1 MTMSEC
7 LDEKCLDRYARGL
20 LSDNRRR
27 RTEAH
32 LSRCGTCREALKAA
46 RASLHLTPAAA
57 ADGKGSGVVPQQ
69 VGDSGKPALG
79 SIGRLPRMSS
89 TPMDEL
95 VGEKAPEIMFGDY
108 QVLSELPQGGQALVY
123 KALHVPTKTKV
134 ALKVLL
140 PALLGSQKAR
150 WQFERE
156 VELAASLSH
165 PCIVTIRDSGIS
177 RGQYYFSMEYI
188 HGRHLDQYVNAKSL
202 SLRDKMKL
210 FCRLCEAMT
219 HAHQR
224 GVIHRD
230 LKPSNVL
237 VDEQGEPHILD
248 FGLAKAAGEVL
259 TTPQGAVMPSMTGQL
274 KGTLSYMSPEQ
285 AAGRIDLI
293 DVRTDVYTLGVIL
306 YQMLTGRFPYDVSGS
321 HLEVLQ
327 NIQDTEPE
335 RPRHRI
341 SRFDSDLETILLKAL
356 AKDRTQRYQSAAE
369 LQHDVRCWLEGLP
382 IIAKSVSSLYLL
394 RKIMRRH
401 RYTSTVVGLLLAT
414 LSSFLVVSFYLS
426 RQLLAAQRNGTD
438 ALEKLEGKKE
448 EYRYLAEELIFLHKL
463 DRELDQWHQGQSR
476 PTSLPAVG
484 NETKEDRALR
494 FLREEVPLEQK
505 RDRFRQQL
513 ETEPGFAEF
522 VIAEHLLRDG
532 RPEEARQSYEQAR
545 SYPVGPGGISAIKM
559 RINLQLDKLSRGSQ
573 EDTRPLP
580 R

>member
-1 MTMSEC
+1 M
-7 LDEKCLDRYARGL
+7 
-20 LSDNRRR
+20 
-27 RTEAH
+27 
-32 LSRCGTCREALKAA
+32 
-46 RASLHLTPAAA
+46 
-57 ADGKGSGVVPQQ
+57 
-69 VGDSGKPALG
+69 
-79 SIGRLPRMSS
+79 
-89 TPMDEL
+89 
-95 VGEKAPEIMFGDY
+95 
-108 QVLSELPQGGQALVY
+108 
-123 KALHVPTKTKV
+123 
-134 ALKVLL
+134 
-140 PALLGSQKAR
+140 
-150 WQFERE
+150 
-156 VELAASLSH
+156 
-165 PCIVTIRDSGIS
+165 
-177 RGQYYFSMEYI
+177 
-188 HGRHLDQYVNAKSL
+188 
-202 SLRDKMKL
+202 
-210 FCRLCEAMT
+210 
-219 HAHQR
+219 
-224 GVIHRD
+224 
-230 LKPSNVL
+230 
-237 VDEQGEPHILD
+237 
-248 FGLAKAAGEVL
+248 
-259 TTPQGAVMPSMTGQL
+259 
-274 KGTLSYMSPEQ
+274 
-285 AAGRIDLI
+285 I